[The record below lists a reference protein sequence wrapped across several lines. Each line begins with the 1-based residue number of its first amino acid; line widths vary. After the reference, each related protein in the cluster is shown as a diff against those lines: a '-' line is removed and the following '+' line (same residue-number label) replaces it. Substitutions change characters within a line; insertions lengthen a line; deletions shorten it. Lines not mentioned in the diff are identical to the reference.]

1 MSDVGSEDKIRVGA
15 HDAIIVVDVQNDF
28 CPGGALAVPEGDQVI
43 PVINKLLPMFGR
55 WIYSRDW
62 HPADHISFSPDPE
75 YRDMSWPPHA
85 VQGTEGAQ
93 WCKGLDMPMNAI
105 LVSKADDPKVEV
117 LSAFRVPKLDLA
129 EFLRH
134 RQVERVFI
142 TGLAEDYCVR
152 DTALDAKK
160 AGFAVYVIED
170 AVRGVA
176 ADTTA
181 RAIAEMQAAG
191 VIFVQ
196 STMLEDSGERP
207 QAAFDADGNPLPHE
221 H

>member
-1 MSDVGSEDKIRVGA
+1 M
-15 HDAIIVVDVQNDF
+15 
-28 CPGGALAVPEGDQVI
+28 
-43 PVINKLLPMFGR
+43 
-55 WIYSRDW
+55 
-62 HPADHISFSPDPE
+62 
-75 YRDMSWPPHA
+75 
-85 VQGTEGAQ
+85 QGTEGAQ

-207 QAAFDADGNPLPHE
+207 QADFDADGNPLHHE

>member
-1 MSDVGSEDKIRVGA
+1 MTARDRILTGA

-62 HPADHISFSPDPE
+62 HPADHISFSATPE

-85 VQGTEGAQ
+85 VQGTAGAQ

-105 LVSKADDPKVEV
+105 LVSKADDPSTEV

-129 EFLRH
+129 PFLRH
-134 RQVERVFI
+134 RGVERVFI

-152 DTALDAKK
+152 QTALDARE
-160 AGFAVYVIED
+160 AGFAVYVVED
-170 AVRGVA
+170 ATRGVA
-176 ADTTA
+176 PDTTA
-181 RAIAEMQAAG
+181 QAMSDMQAAG

-207 QAAFDADGNPLPHE
+207 QADFDADGNPLHHE